1 MSVNLPV
8 TSYETLVF
16 DCDGVVLNSNEVKTC
31 AFYQAALPYGELAA
45 NALVAYHTANGGISR
60 YKKFAHFIDNIVPM
74 LGGQSGP
81 DLDQL
86 LARYAT
92 GVREGLLTCEV
103 APALR
108 ALRETTP
115 EARWMIVSGGDQSEL
130 REVFTARGLATLFD
144 GGIYGSPDTK
154 DEILRRERST
164 GNISMPALFI
174 GDSQYDYRAADA
186 AGLDFVFLSGWSE
199 VENCEAWCE
208 GLGIPHHHDVAAL
221 LSAGR

>member
-1 MSVNLPV
+1 MSANLPV
-8 TSYETLVF
+8 TSYKTLIF
-16 DCDGVVLNSNEVKTC
+16 DCDGVVLNSNKVKTC
-31 AFYQAALPYGELAA
+31 AFYEAALPYGELAA
-45 NALVAYHTANGGISR
+45 SALVAYHTANGGVSR
-60 YKKFAHFIDNIVPM
+60 YRKFAYFIDNIVPA
-74 LGGQSGP
+74 LDSQSRP
-81 DLDQL
+81 DLEQL
-86 LARYAT
+86 LAHYAA

-108 ALRETTP
+108 ALREATS
-115 EARWMIVSGGDQSEL
+115 EARWLIVSGGDQSEL

-154 DEILRRERST
+154 DEILRRERSV

-208 GLGIPHHHDVAAL
+208 GLGIQYHHDMAAL
-221 LSAGR
+221 LGAGR